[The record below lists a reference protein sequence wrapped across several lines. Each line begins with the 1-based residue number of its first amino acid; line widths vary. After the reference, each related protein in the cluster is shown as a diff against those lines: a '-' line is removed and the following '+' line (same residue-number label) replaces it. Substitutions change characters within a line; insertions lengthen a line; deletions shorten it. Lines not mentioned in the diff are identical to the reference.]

1 MEENGPIKSSLIKTL
16 IFLFN
21 FFINIKN
28 QKLFL
33 FNNNNKKINFLKI
46 FAQTKYFLYKFRSLN
61 FIVFSG
67 FS

>member
-1 MEENGPIKSSLIKTL
+1 MEENGPIQSSLIKTL

-33 FNNNNKKINFLKI
+33 FNNNNKKNKFPQNFC
-46 FAQTKYFLYKFRSLN
+46 AN
-61 FIVFSG
+61 
-67 FS
+67 